1 MLILSFLTP
10 VWNWLLTYLCIL
22 WPSIKMSEPDSSSVF
37 SGNVENGTF
46 LELFPTSLSTSVDPS
61 SGHLSNVY
69 IYVSIFLS
77 LLAFL
82 LLLLIIALQRLKNII
97 SSSSSYPEYPSDA
110 GSSFTNLEVCSI
122 SSQRSTFSNL
132 SSWRRWK
139 NSWMLQQPRFSLAG
153 SVTWT
158 SCFMKE
164 ITPFFSNQLDLFLL
178 LHPSFL
184 VPFMMLFI
192 CECRSWCWLRN
203 VCKHRGA
210 EFHTNHLTNRS
221 RPLQGESVH
230 FTLLDTWGR
239 THLRQPH
246 SGCWIWTL
254 VLHFSY
260 KTVKPNELAETG
272 KIKSELLRRYSPYL
286 KDKMETPN

>member
-1 MLILSFLTP
+1 MKKNADSVLFDPRVKLWLFIHLFILL
-10 VWNWLLTYLCIL
+10 
-22 WPSIKMSEPDSSSVF
+22 PSIKMSEPDSSSVF

-132 SSWRRWK
+132 SSWRKWK
-139 NSWMLQQPRFSLAG
+139 SPCRLQSLGFPSQEMSHEAFASWKKWAF
-153 SVTWT
+153 
-158 SCFMKE
+158 CFC
-164 ITPFFSNQLDLFLL
+164 QLIRPVSPSPSPLIFLL
-178 LHPSFL
+178 LL
-184 VPFMMLFI
+184 LMMLFI
-192 CECRSWCWLRN
+192 CEYRSWCWQKCLQTSSCRISH
-203 VCKHRGA
+203 KPLESGA
-210 EFHTNHLTNRS
+210 GFFKLGRFI
-221 RPLQGESVH
+221 PLCWTPEAEV
-230 FTLLDTWGR
+230 TWGDLAVDGGYGLCTSFLLQNRETDSASR
-239 THLRQPH
+239 TWQ
-246 SGCWIWTL
+246 
-254 VLHFSY
+254 
-260 KTVKPNELAETG
+260 N
-272 KIKSELLRRYSPYL
+272 
-286 KDKMETPN
+286 

>member
-1 MLILSFLTP
+1 MHSVVLVFLSLFLQWWTPDTLLPLLGNWVLLYWFNHPQCLLMLSWQKECWFCPCWPLCETAFHI
-10 VWNWLLTYLCIL
+10 LCIL

-37 SGNVENGTF
+37 SGSMENGTF

-132 SSWRRWK
+132 SSWRKCK
-139 NSWMLQQPRFSLAG
+139 NPSMLRPSGSFPSG
-153 SVTWT
+153 SVTWST
-158 SCFMKE
+158 C
-164 ITPFFSNQLDLFLL
+164 
-178 LHPSFL
+178 
-184 VPFMMLFI
+184 
-192 CECRSWCWLRN
+192 LR
-203 VCKHRGA
+203 K
-210 EFHTNHLTNRS
+210 
-221 RPLQGESVH
+221 
-230 FTLLDTWGR
+230 
-239 THLRQPH
+239 
-246 SGCWIWTL
+246 
-254 VLHFSY
+254 
-260 KTVKPNELAETG
+260 
-272 KIKSELLRRYSPYL
+272 
-286 KDKMETPN
+286 ETPILFSSTD